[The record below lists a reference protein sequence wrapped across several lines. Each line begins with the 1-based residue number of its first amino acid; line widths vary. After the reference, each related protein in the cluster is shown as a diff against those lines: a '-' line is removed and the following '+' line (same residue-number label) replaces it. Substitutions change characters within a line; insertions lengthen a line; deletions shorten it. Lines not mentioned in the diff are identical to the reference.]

1 MRSTWVRFV
10 PAACIVIV
18 CLPSGPVPGRR
29 SSPGSATPEK
39 AVRAGC
45 LRLTAKPLP
54 LSGPVH
60 RKLPS
65 GTPVRL
71 PRAHRAE
78 QVASTDGVNALTERF
93 GRADRK
99 GQRAPGARSAGGV
112 VDADDRQGGAV
123 RRNSDRG
130 SGPRPGYSD
139 AIQAR
144 RSAASCRAG
153 LDGDPS
159 RAEAAI
165 CDPGAALE
173 GLPTGECQGLWL
185 LARLQAL
192 PWP

>member
-1 MRSTWVRFV
+1 MYRDRLLTFRTSPWPQIITRLCDTREGGTRRMLAPDRETAPTFRACA
-10 PAACIVIV
+10 PQASLRDACAASACT
-18 CLPSGPVPGRR
+18 
-29 SSPGSATPEK
+29 SSRTGS
-39 AVRAGC
+39 
-45 LRLTAKPLP
+45 
-54 LSGPVH
+54 VH
-60 RKLPS
+60 
-65 GTPVRL
+65 G
-71 PRAHRAE
+71 
-78 QVASTDGVNALTERF
+78 DGVNALTERF

-173 GLPTGECQGLWL
+173 GVPTGECQGLWL
-185 LARLQAL
+185 LALLRAL